1 MLTLIVRSPRQRKP
15 ERAYIYE
22 VLLSEFLGLPYRVEY
37 EDRNSIE
44 ISVQEDY
51 MGRHG
56 HGDGEAGGP
65 MVSGQQRTADESI
78 AGGDL
83 NGSLNGSVLGLADM
97 LLQVPEGDWL
107 TPRSLPKLPLDHW
120 DAGRAAELGLRLPA
134 SLLNT
139 GGIPVLYGLAPGA
152 VIDSLHK
159 EGQQSEQSGP
169 SRLYLE
175 RTPKGLWCGI
185 DLFGG
190 SFFML
195 TRYEE
200 LADPSGRDEHDRSA
214 AAGSV
219 AARAGFLNRPI
230 VNEYA
235 ELLWAA
241 LHCLWPG
248 LQRRPR
254 RLRLRI
260 SHDVDV
266 PYLMLRRSRSSVLK
280 ESLADLIRRRSLE
293 PALRKA
299 RAVLHRAGNYKAD
312 PFNRFDWLMSL
323 SETAGVQ
330 SSFYFIT
337 EDTAPG
343 MDGNYTMEDP
353 EIRSLLREI
362 HLRGHRIGLHP
373 GYETYLYPERIA
385 RQFGLLREAA
395 EAAGI
400 RQDVWGGRQHYLRWR
415 APDTWQHWEAAGLDY
430 DSTLSYA
437 DQAGF
442 RCGTCYEYPVF
453 NLRTR
458 QMLHLRERPLIV
470 MEQSILQPEYMG
482 LRGQAAVQAMRHY
495 FEQCAAYEGDFTLL
509 WHNSHLVRHADRRLY
524 WDCMQWFGQDAGST
538 KNTENTKSTGN
549 RGNRGDTGNMGNTGN
564 TGDSECKGRRAYSH
578 RFKDT
583 EEPEETQHNHGDKSK
598 SDSHALPI
606 GLTGRRSRR

>member
-1 MLTLIVRSPRQRKP
+1 MLMLILRSPRQRKP

-22 VLLSEFLGLPYRVEY
+22 VLLGEFLGLPYRVEY
-37 EDRNSIE
+37 EDRSSIE
-44 ISVQEDY
+44 ITVQEDR
-51 MGRHG
+51 GRGSG
-56 HGDGEAGGP
+56 HGGGEAGDVTLLSRRLSAQG
-65 MVSGQQRTADESI
+65 AWND
-78 AGGDL
+78 GGEV
-83 NGSLNGSVLGLADM
+83 NGSVNGSVLELADVLFQM
-97 LLQVPEGDWL
+97 PEGDWL
-107 TPRSLPKLPLDHW
+107 TPRSLPRLPLVHW
-120 DAGRAAELGLRLPA
+120 DAGRAAGLGLELP
-134 SLLNT
+134 SGLLNT
-139 GGIPVLYGLAPGA
+139 RGIPVLYGLGPNAA
-152 VIDSLHK
+152 FSSSDK
-159 EGQQSEQSGP
+159 EGQRSRP

-200 LADPSGRDEHDRSA
+200 LADPSGRDRHDRA
-214 AAGSV
+214 TAAGSI

-235 ELLWAA
+235 ELLWAG
-241 LHCLWPG
+241 LCCLWPG
-248 LQRRPR
+248 LQRRKR
-254 RLRLRI
+254 RLRLTV

-266 PYLMLRRSRSSVLK
+266 PYLALRRSGGSLLK
-280 ESLADLIRRRSLE
+280 ESLADLLRRRSLE

-299 RAVLHRAGNYKAD
+299 RTLLHRAGDYRAD
-312 PFNRFDWLMSL
+312 PFNRFAWLMSL
-323 SETAGVQ
+323 SEMAGVQ

-337 EDTAPG
+337 EETAPG
-343 MDGNYTMEDP
+343 LDGNYTMADP
-353 EIRSLLREI
+353 EIRGLLREI

-373 GYETYLYPERIA
+373 GYQTYLHPERIT

-395 EAAGI
+395 EAVGI

-458 QMLHLRERPLIV
+458 QMLRLRERPLIV
-470 MEQSILQPEYMG
+470 MDQSILHPDYMG
-482 LRGQAAVQAMRHY
+482 LYGKAAVQAMRHY
-495 FEQCAAYEGDFTLL
+495 FEQCAAYAGEFTLL
-509 WHNSHLVRHADRRLY
+509 WHNSQLVRRADRRLY
-524 WDCMQWFGQDAGST
+524 RDCLSWFQQGAESPGSP
-538 KNTENTKSTGN
+538 NSPDSPDSSRSSDSTESK
-549 RGNRGDTGNMGNTGN
+549 
-564 TGDSECKGRRAYSH
+564 RRAYAH

-583 EEPEETQHNHGDKSK
+583 EEIQHNQDDKSN
-598 SDSHALPI
+598 SDSLAVPI
-606 GLTGRRSRR
+606 GFAGRRSRR